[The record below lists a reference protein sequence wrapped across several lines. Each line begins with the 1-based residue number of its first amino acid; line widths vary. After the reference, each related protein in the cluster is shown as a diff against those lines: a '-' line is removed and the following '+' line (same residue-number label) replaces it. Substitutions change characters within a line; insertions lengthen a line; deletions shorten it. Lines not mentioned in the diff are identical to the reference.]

1 MELKIKDLV
10 HLPPIQTVIRIEE
23 ALSHKKE
30 RILPLVQN
38 FCVTD
43 EVHHNLSSILRHVS
57 DGEGCGFFLKGNYGS
72 GKSHF
77 LSILYL
83 LSTHREFWEM
93 FPKLAQYINL
103 KEKRILPALI
113 PLHFYKGDESLEDI
127 VIRGIE
133 ESMGTILEKP
143 VILSDESYL
152 ISNFQRFVFPS
163 LRDDFLKKIGME
175 EDEWVRICK
184 EEKERAGA
192 IVKGFL
198 SAFEENPL
206 KERYDRKVSFER
218 VERIRKGN
226 KIDSI
231 LILIDEL
238 SEFLRS
244 KPTPASFTDDLRFL
258 QFMGEFTH
266 DHPWYPV
273 CALQENIE
281 EIGGHID
288 ERLMNRIKDRYP
300 KRLLLS
306 AHHIEELIPK
316 RIVKKKNEK
325 AIEDVYERLR
335 GFYPD
340 FFKDKKIFI
349 SIYPVHPKTVNFLQA
364 LTPLFSQHRGMID
377 FIHYQLK
384 GDPDRKIKGMLDEDA
399 TNLLSPD
406 RIFDH
411 FLERIK
417 ESKETSPYYS
427 KVYMYYET
435 NIENIFPFPRE
446 REIAMRV
453 VKLLSLVEMSGTME
467 RLTYKEI
474 TDLILEKLSLLSPE
488 SNYLYIKERILER
501 LEEDSPYVRH
511 KEDRYYIDLSPNV
524 YELLRRKTEEEKK
537 KLPHGEDFYK
547 TLFSNIRIPVLPL
560 CEIRPYAQKTTFLW
574 QNTIRKGSVLLT
586 SSLGLKD
593 IEKAVEEI
601 EGGDADFS
609 LFLLF
614 PESSIYKTLPV
625 NRFANTILIW
635 QPREPLPGEAE
646 ELREFLAHIR
656 IEDEELKEEARK
668 LIAKEKARVE
678 QIVKDIYFDGKIYW
692 MEKTERL
699 PLPHFDTF
707 SELLSNIFDAPLASL
722 YPRHSDIM
730 PLVPGIGRFTVQELF
745 IQFEEGK
752 IIGDIAPIERLK
764 VVKRKGKAFYPDV
777 NPGKNE
783 LLKRIVETIP
793 EDGRT
798 RIEDVKKLLVKSE
811 FGIDEHSFYFLLS
824 VLISNGYITPY
835 GLEREIREFSPAKIY
850 NHSVKSLSRGE
861 IVKGEVVEILRE
873 TPLLR
878 EIEPFT
884 IKEQMEV
891 WEGAKRLKE
900 ELEGEIREYES
911 FVKDEGNEAAFAP
924 FRDGVDL
931 SPIYTFCNNIDSRLD
946 SKEGLTGLAY
956 KLEPGLWKGID
967 VFYKYLNFFKKSYPL
982 YRRIYLFLF
991 APELSVPEEIKGKV
1005 SEMREN
1011 LKDIDKFD
1019 KLKDDFREFFKDYLD
1034 IYGSSHKEFY
1044 RKKIFSVLP
1053 AIRSSTEYILLS
1065 KLKKIPIG
1073 GIRRDAAALQSILS
1087 DIPERCER
1095 NVENELAYYPVCRC
1109 GFNIKGRVELPTP
1122 EEIEEFIKDGIRE
1135 YISAFGR
1142 EDVRLKLQRYA
1153 LSISLLGKED
1163 LARDIKK
1170 LSTLSDTKD
1179 PISILRSI
1187 LSDTLIDAVDEALTG
1202 RSVVEKRD
1210 FSLIREELL
1219 DKVLSVKEARE
1230 VFDRWLGGVDEGV
1243 YIHITDKDITP
1254 FREVKESLTPY
1265 ICAKEDELLLAGFAS
1280 LVLSQHGL
1288 AEGSKIL
1295 SSRFGVDATKEK
1307 KIGETM
1313 KGAEEIYPQLDDELR
1328 KSGVLEELSDE
1339 IGLGRMS
1346 AEDLI
1351 EFIEF
1356 ERLSGLLCGLAVKEF
1371 LTKEMS
1377 DVDEKRFLS
1386 IKTPFPQ
1393 VEFGKAFIEC
1403 RSLSSLFPKTSG
1415 VKAYIDIISP
1425 LNLLVEKIDLLNF
1438 QFDILPNEVVKK
1450 LARKVENLVRQF
1462 EERFRD
1468 GIDIL
1473 PIRELPLRI
1482 YKKYPDGLHIF
1493 IVFDC
1498 MRWDLY
1504 NFLKGEF
1511 KGWLHPLKLTEEF
1524 PSLAKIPTTTPI
1536 NREELLRGFTKEPLV
1551 FEVSAER
1558 DGERTINLLK
1568 GASDPTLI
1576 HFNLIDNHIHTT
1588 TLALCPLYE
1597 SLKKEIGAMVAPILK
1612 EIREGTVIILSDH
1625 GFSYRRGR
1633 YSHSKGGSFEQII
1646 PISVWRS

>member
-10 HLPPIQTVIRIEE
+10 HLPPIQTVIQIEE
-23 ALSHKKE
+23 ALSRRKE
-30 RILPLVQN
+30 KILSLVQN

-43 EVHHNLSSILRHVS
+43 EVHHNLSSILRHIS
-57 DGEGCGFFLKGNYGS
+57 EGEGCGFFLKGNYGS

-83 LSTHREFWEM
+83 LSTHSEFWEI
-93 FPKLAQYINL
+93 FPQLAEYLNL
-103 KEKRILPALI
+103 REKCILPVLI
-113 PLHFYKGDESLEDI
+113 PLHFYKGDEPLEDI
-127 VIRGIE
+127 VIMEIE
-133 ESMGTILEKP
+133 KSVETSFKKP
-143 VILSDESYL
+143 VVLSDESYL
-152 ISNFQRFVFPS
+152 IKNFQRFVFPS
-163 LRDDFLKKIGME
+163 LKDDFLKKIGMKE
-175 EDEWVRICK
+175 GEWIKICK
-184 EEKERAGA
+184 DEKERAGV
-192 IVKGFL
+192 IVKQFL
-198 SAFEENPL
+198 STFEENPL
-206 KERYDRKVSFER
+206 KERYDRKVSFGR
-218 VERIRKGN
+218 VEKIRKGN
-226 KIDSI
+226 EIDGI

-244 KPTPASFTDDLRFL
+244 KPTSASFTDDLRFL

-266 DHPWYPV
+266 EHPWYPV

-300 KRLLLS
+300 KRLQLS
-306 AHHIEELIPK
+306 AHHIEELIPR

-325 AIEDVYERLR
+325 GIEDVYERLR

-340 FFKDKKIFI
+340 FFKEKKFFL
-349 SIYPVHPKTVNFLQA
+349 SIYPVHPKTVDFLQA

-384 GDPDRKIKGMLDEDA
+384 GDPDRKIRGMLDEDA

-427 KVYMYYET
+427 RVYKYYEA
-435 NIENIFPFPRE
+435 NIENIFPSPRE
-446 REIAMRV
+446 KGIAMRV
-453 VKLLSLVEMSGTME
+453 IKLLILVELSGTME

-488 SNYLYIKERILER
+488 SNYLYIKERILDR
-501 LEEDSPYVRH
+501 LEEASPYVRH

-537 KLPHGEDFYK
+537 KLPQGEDFYK

-560 CEIRPYAQKTTFLW
+560 CEIGPYPQKTTLLW
-574 QNTIRKGSVLLT
+574 QNTIRKGSVSLT

-593 IEKAVEEI
+593 IEKALEEI

-614 PESSIYKTLPV
+614 PESSLYKTLPV
-625 NRFANTILIW
+625 SRFANTILIW

-646 ELREFLAHIR
+646 ELGEFLAHTR
-656 IEDEELKEEARK
+656 IEDEELKEEAKK
-668 LIAKEKARVE
+668 LIAKEKVRAE
-678 QIVKDIYFDGKIYW
+678 QIVKDVYFDGKIYW
-692 MEKTERL
+692 MGKIERP
-699 PLPHFDTF
+699 PLPHFGTF
-707 SELLSNIFDAPLASL
+707 SELLSKIFNVPLASL

-730 PLVPGIGRFTVQELF
+730 PLVPDAGRFTVQELF
-745 IQFEEGK
+745 IQFEEGR

-764 VVKRKGKAFYPDV
+764 VVKKRGKAFYPDV

-783 LLKRIVETIP
+783 LLKRIVEAIP
-793 EDGRT
+793 ESGRIN
-798 RIEDVKKLLVKSE
+798 IEDVKKLLKKSE
-811 FGIDEHSFYFLLS
+811 FGLDEHSFNFLLS

-850 NHSVKSLSRGE
+850 THSVKSLSRGD
-861 IVKGEVVEILRE
+861 IVKEEVVEILRG

-891 WEGAKRLKE
+891 WERAKKLKE
-900 ELEGEIREYES
+900 ELEGGMREYEN
-911 FVKDEGNEAAFAP
+911 FVNEEGNEAAFAP

-931 SPIYTFCNNIDSRLD
+931 SPVHTFCNNIDPRLN
-946 SKEGLTGLAY
+946 SKDGLTGLAY
-956 KLEPGLWKGID
+956 KLEPGLWGHID
-967 VFYKYLNFFKKSYPL
+967 TLYKYLNFFKKSYPL

-991 APELSVPEEIKGKV
+991 APELSVPEEMKAKV

-1011 LKDIDKFD
+1011 LKDIDKFE

-1034 IYGSSHKEFY
+1034 RYKASHNEFY
-1044 RKKIFSVLP
+1044 RRKIFSALSS
-1053 AIRSSTEYILLS
+1053 IRSSTEYILLL
-1065 KLKKIPIG
+1065 KLRKLLIG
-1073 GIRRDAAALQSILS
+1073 GIRHDAVALQAILS
-1087 DIPERCER
+1087 GIPERCER
-1095 NVENELAYYPVCRC
+1095 DVERELAYYPLCRC
-1109 GFNIKGRVELPTP
+1109 GFNIKGKVELPTP
-1122 EEIEEFIKDGIRE
+1122 EEIEEFIKGGIRE

-1170 LSTLSDTKD
+1170 ISTLSDAKD
-1179 PISILRSI
+1179 PVSILRST
-1187 LSDTLIDAVDEALTG
+1187 LSDTLIDAVNEALTG
-1202 RSVVEKRD
+1202 RRVVEKRD

-1230 VFDRWLGGVDEGV
+1230 IFDRWLGDADEGI
-1243 YIHITDKDITP
+1243 YIHIKDKDTTP
-1254 FREVKESLTPY
+1254 FRELKESLTPY

-1288 AEGSKIL
+1288 AKGSKIL
-1295 SSRFGVDATKEK
+1295 SSRFGVDAAKEK
-1307 KIGETM
+1307 KISGIM
-1313 KGAEEIYPQLDDELR
+1313 KKVAEVYPQLDDELGDI
-1328 KSGVLEELSDE
+1328 GVIEELSDE
-1339 IGLGRMS
+1339 IGIRRMS
-1346 AEDLI
+1346 TGDLVG
-1351 EFIEF
+1351 FIEL

-1371 LTKEMS
+1371 LTKERS
-1377 DVDEKRFLS
+1377 DVDERRFLS
-1386 IKTPFPQ
+1386 IKNPLSQ

-1415 VKAYIDIISP
+1415 VKTYINVISP
-1425 LNLLVEKIDLLNF
+1425 LNFLVEKIDLLNF
-1438 QFDILPNEVVKK
+1438 QLDILPKGVVKK
-1450 LARKVENLVRQF
+1450 LAMKVENLVRQF
-1462 EERFRD
+1462 EKRFKE
-1468 GIDIL
+1468 GMDIL
-1473 PIRELPLRI
+1473 PIGELPIKI
-1482 YKKYPDGLHIF
+1482 YEKYPDGLHTF
-1493 IVFDC
+1493 IIFDC

-1504 NFLKGEF
+1504 NFLKGEL
-1511 KGWLHPLKLTEEF
+1511 KGWLYPLKFTEEF
-1524 PSLAKIPTTTPI
+1524 PILAKIPTSTLI
-1536 NREELLRGFTKEPLV
+1536 NREELLRGFTKEPII
-1551 FEVSAER
+1551 FEISAER
-1558 DGERTINLLK
+1558 DGVRTINLMK

-1597 SLKKEIGAMVAPILK
+1597 SLKKEIGSMVAPILK

-1625 GFSYRRGR
+1625 GFTYKKGR
-1633 YSHSKGGSFEQII
+1633 YSHGKGGSFEQII
-1646 PISVWRS
+1646 PVSVWQS